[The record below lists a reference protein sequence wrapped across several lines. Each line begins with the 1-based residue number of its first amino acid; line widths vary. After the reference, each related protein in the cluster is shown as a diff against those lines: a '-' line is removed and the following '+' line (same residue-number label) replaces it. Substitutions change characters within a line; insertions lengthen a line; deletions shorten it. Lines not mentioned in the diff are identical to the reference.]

1 MQSALAV
8 LAVAMSLVAPA
19 VSSAAHHRSHPHA
32 AKKHHALKAHTAA
45 MACRARV
52 C

>member
-1 MQSALAV
+1 MKPALAV
-8 LAVAMSLVAPA
+8 LAVAMSLVFPA
-19 VSSAAHHRSHPHA
+19 VSSAAHHNTRAHA
-32 AKKHHALKAHTAA
+32 TKHQTVTAHAAA